1 VYGDAVSA
9 DRTLLS
15 NAELAEWVT
24 KELRRGRRDTQKS
37 PEPPDCGHALEPEH
51 WISAK
56 DEAWANEIR
65 AMIAGQQAILRDLPN
80 LELSGDFSVAPA
92 PQGGWIVRYSVRRAD
107 DFGTAPSGVVECVVA
122 ANGAPF
128 IRKISDISTRSPDA
142 KVN

>member
-1 VYGDAVSA
+1 MVA
-9 DRTLLS
+9 DPTPLS
-15 NAELAEWVT
+15 NAELAEWIT
-24 KELRRGRRDTQKS
+24 NELRKQELRKKPQSQPITRAPK
-37 PEPPDCGHALEPEH
+37 PEH
-51 WISAK
+51 SIVAK
-56 DEAWANEIR
+56 DEAWSNDDAQEGARLR
-65 AMIAGQQAILRDLPN
+65 AIIAGQQAILRDLPN